1 MMNKPDG
8 KPATATDDARASD
21 GKDADA
27 RRDDAV
33 EAADARVGV
42 QKGEAEPSSNAQT
55 GSAAHGKEK
64 EASSE
69 TDLVNEALND
79 GSDA

>member
-1 MMNKPDG
+1 MMTKPDG

-27 RRDDAV
+27 RRNDAA
-33 EAADARVGV
+33 EAADARVDV
-42 QKGEAEPSSNAQT
+42 QKRKAEPSSNAQT
-55 GSAAHGKEK
+55 HSAAHEQD